1 MEQHVFDLLPG
12 YALGSLDEEEI
23 LQVSR
28 HLPVCAVCRQELA
41 TYWDAVDEL
50 VLSMPMSS
58 PPPGLKNKVLRRA
71 APPATA
77 PAQPGRLQPARRWFT
92 WPLGLSLGAL
102 ALVIILAL
110 GLSNLLLWR
119 QVTNLQ
125 TRVVDQDMQL
135 VRLGGTPAA
144 EEARAYLVV
153 FKDESYGTLVVEHA
167 PQLDEQHQY
176 QLWLIED
183 GKRTSGGVFSV
194 DKQGYAALEI
204 WAKQPLD
211 TFSSFG
217 VTIEPAGGSEG
228 PTGQKILG
236 GDR

>member
-1 MEQHVFDLLPG
+1 MEEHVFDLLPG

-23 LQVSR
+23 LQVAH

-41 TYWDAVDEL
+41 TYWDTVDEL
-50 VLSMPMSS
+50 VLSMPPRT
-58 PPPGLKNKVLRRA
+58 PPPGLKNKILRRV
-71 APPATA
+71 APPAGSGAA
-77 PAQPGRLQPARRWFT
+77 PSRSQPARGWFN

-102 ALVIILAL
+102 ALAIILVL

-119 QVTNLQ
+119 QVTELQ

-144 EEARAYLVV
+144 AEARAYLVV
-153 FKDESYGTLVVEHA
+153 FKDETYGTLVVEQA

-176 QLWLIED
+176 QLWLIDD
-183 GKRTSGGVFSV
+183 GTRTSGGVFSV

-211 TFSSFG
+211 TFTSFG

-228 PTGQKILG
+228 PTGEKILG
-236 GDR
+236 GYR